1 MITAYIALGSNLGD
15 KQQNIKMSIRSIK
28 QLKNTSVTGISG
40 FYRTLAEGRA
50 YRQADSIQQPNFVN
64 AAIEIKTSLSAMALL
79 KELLRIEKT
88 LGRFRVNGKLLPRP
102 IDLDILLYGQKTY
115 RSSHL
120 TIPHPRMH
128 RRRFVLEPLC
138 ELVPNLI
145 HPVLNKPICTL
156 LSKL

>member
-40 FYRTLAEGRA
+40 FYRTPAEGRA
-50 YRQADSIQQPNFVN
+50 YIQQPNFIN
-64 AAIEIKTSLSAMALL
+64 AAIEIKTSLPAMALL

-88 LGRFRVNGKLLPRP
+88 LGRVRVNGKLLPRT

-138 ELVPNLI
+138 ELVPDLI